1 MNLELEALHEAIDEA
16 ARALAE
22 VEKNRAAPAVSDA
35 MLMMLRAQLGA
46 MRATYAALED
56 LDARLLGYPETVP

>member
-1 MNLELEALHEAIDEA
+1 MNIELEALSKATDEA

-22 VEKNRAAPAVSDA
+22 LEKNRAAPAATDA
-35 MLMMLRAQLGA
+35 TLAVLRAQVGA
-46 MRATYAALED
+46 MRATHAVLVQ